1 MMSNTRNIDIH
12 YIKHEGDQ
20 MNERSLYSFTF
31 IDSIPRISF
40 RQTIFSHLSFYA
52 KLKVC
57 AKGGLQ
63 FLCKSKPIIT
73 IHHATKKYSNIF
85 LIIFNGRL
93 KNVLLQN
100 IDGIF
105 NKKYLQNFFHQFFV
119 IFQPIL
125 RNWNVVIRNKSLMVV
140 LKRKAKYQPYIQFIF
155 VADT

>member
-1 MMSNTRNIDIH
+1 MKNLLWNIRN
-12 YIKHEGDQ
+12 YIEIQYCKVWILIWCPI
-20 MNERSLYSFTF
+20 S
-31 IDSIPRISF
+31 RISIF
-40 RQTIFSHLSFYA
+40 IISNIKVIKLIKGDYIVSHLSIASLEYPFNIRQTIFSHLSFYA

-93 KNVLLQN
+93 KNVSLQN

-105 NKKYLQNFFHQFFV
+105 NKKYLQNFFH
-119 IFQPIL
+119 
-125 RNWNVVIRNKSLMVV
+125 
-140 LKRKAKYQPYIQFIF
+140 
-155 VADT
+155 